1 MGAAGTAHMV
11 DSLVAAV
18 GEPTFASSLP
28 AIRADEPWCAR
39 VGFWPSHAVSPV
51 SKAVVGMWTGAA
63 DNS

>member
-1 MGAAGTAHMV
+1 MV
-11 DSLVAAV
+11 DSLVVAV

-28 AIRADEPWCAR
+28 AIRADEPWQPWCAH

-51 SKAVVGMWTGAA
+51 SKAVVRMWTGAA